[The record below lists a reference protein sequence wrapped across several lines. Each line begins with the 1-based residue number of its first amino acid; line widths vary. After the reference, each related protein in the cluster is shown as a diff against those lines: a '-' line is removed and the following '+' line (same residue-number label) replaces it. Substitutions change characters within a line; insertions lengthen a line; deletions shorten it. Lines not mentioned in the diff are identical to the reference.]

1 MLIYPGESA
10 LSNQFDN
17 RLRVVPHSVP
27 HRSICFWF
35 LRDSRS
41 ERNSSARENHLTRE
55 KATRHVS
62 PFLAWGDFHARSG
75 FARST
80 IPEEKW
86 RTSRSLLWQPCPEWS
101 SDQAPVVQ
109 TLDKAIHRL
118 NHYPAGKYL
127 EINCVIHKIGLSIS
141 SATGVRSVSPGGK
154 KDSNIMRPLRRT
166 QMCVV

>member
-1 MLIYPGESA
+1 MLIYPGESV

-35 LRDSRS
+35 LRDSRAS
-41 ERNSSARENHLTRE
+41 ETRTRE
-55 KATRHVS
+55 KITSREKRRHACS
-62 PFLAWGDFHARSG
+62 R

-86 RTSRSLLWQPCPEWS
+86 GTSRSLLWQPCPEWS

-109 TLDKAIHRL
+109 TLDNAIHRL

-127 EINCVIHKIGLSIS
+127 EIHFVIHWIGLSIS
-141 SATGVRSVSPGGK
+141 SATGARSVSPAGK
-154 KDSNIMRPLRRT
+154 KKT
-166 QMCVV
+166 QILCVPFVEHKCV